1 MVSVKFE
8 DIRALYGLS
17 LDAPEVTAF
26 LARFPDHRV
35 GRPSEGVQQV
45 DFRSL
50 GFDLSFMPRTGMQ
63 GGRTKELR
71 VLDTVFLHRK
81 GHEKHG
87 EFAEPPFGIS
97 FSDTREILIQK
108 LGEPNGTSM
117 PNGVRVSPF
126 GTVYW
131 DHWHVEELAVHA
143 TYDSATG
150 PPCLISICSLATA

>member
-1 MVSVKFE
+1 MASVKFE
-8 DIRALYGLS
+8 DIRALYGLR

-26 LARFPDHRV
+26 LARYPDHRI
-35 GRPSEGVQQV
+35 GRPSDGVQQV

-81 GHEKHG
+81 GHERYEG
-87 EFAEPPFGIS
+87 FAEPPFGIS
-97 FSDTREILIQK
+97 FADTREILIQK
-108 LGEPNGTSM
+108 LGEPSGTSM
-117 PNGVRVSPF
+117 PDGVKVSPF

-131 DHWHVEELAVHA
+131 DRWHVEDLAVHV
-143 TYDSATG
+143 TYDSVART
-150 PPCLISICSLATA
+150 PSLISISPL